1 MLDSISFLF
10 RNKSLHLK
18 YSFIQ
23 NLIIMKP
30 YIANL
35 LNAAVLIGMGLWGY
49 FSIDP
54 TVIDPETGE
63 EVGRSVTALIAPAF
77 GLIFLLCTPLLK
89 KENKAVAH
97 IVVLLT
103 FLIIIAL
110 IKPLTGN
117 MAEGDT
123 MGIVRVGAMI
133 LTSVIA
139 MATFIKSFI
148 DARKARQS

>member
-1 MLDSISFLF
+1 
-10 RNKSLHLK
+10 
-18 YSFIQ
+18 
-23 NLIIMKP
+23 MKP

-49 FSIDP
+49 FAIDP
-54 TVIDPETGE
+54 TVIDPETSE
-63 EVGRSVTALIAPAF
+63 PVGRSVTALIAPAF

-103 FLIIIAL
+103 LLIIIAL
-110 IKPLTGN
+110 IKPLTG
-117 MAEGDT
+117 AGGDT
-123 MGIVRVGAMI
+123 MKIIRIGAMI
-133 LTSVIA
+133 VTSIIA